1 MKPEIFIYNPH
12 YNSMVGKTIAD
23 FLRKS
28 KIPLKHGF
36 LLNLIKEN
44 KISILISGNYS
55 SLTKYFTNKVV
66 LKLVYFIDRYIY
78 KYLQILFMDFN

>member
-1 MKPEIFIYNPH
+1 
-12 YNSMVGKTIAD
+12 MVGKTIAD

-55 SLTKYFTNKVV
+55 SLTKYLLT
-66 LKLVYFIDRYIY
+66 KLS
-78 KYLQILFMDFN
+78 